1 MSDTLLEVADLGGSY
16 GRIPALR
23 EVALSVGA
31 GQITSVVGAN
41 GAGKTTLLRI
51 LVGAH
56 RPDTGTVRYS
66 GDDITRWSSTRRVR
80 HGLVLVPE
88 GRGIIGG
95 MTVMDNLRLG
105 QDAGR
110 KVGSEGF
117 TLTEV
122 LDRFPILGS
131 RSEGLAGLL
140 SGGEQQMLA
149 IGRALLTQP
158 RVLMLDEPSL
168 GLAPKITQELM
179 RLLAGLRDEG
189 LTILLVEQNVRQA
202 MRISDSYYVMETGQV
217 VAHGDAANAADDKR
231 IQAAYLGGH

>member
-1 MSDTLLEVADLGGSY
+1 MSEALLEVTGLGGSY

-23 EVALSVGA
+23 DAAISVGA

-41 GAGKTTLLRI
+41 GAGKTTLLRM

-56 RPDTGTVRYS
+56 RPDAGTVRYA
-66 GDDITRWSSTRRVR
+66 GDEITRWSPSKRVR
-80 HGLVLVPE
+80 NGRVLVPE

-110 KVGSEGF
+110 KGTF
-117 TLTEV
+117 TLADV
-122 LDRFPILGS
+122 LERFPILDS
-131 RSEGLAGLL
+131 RQDRLAGLL

-179 RLLAGLRDEG
+179 RLLASLRDEG

-202 MRISDSYYVMETGQV
+202 MRISDSYYLMETGRV
-217 VAHGDAANAADDKR
+217 VAHGDPADAAGAAR